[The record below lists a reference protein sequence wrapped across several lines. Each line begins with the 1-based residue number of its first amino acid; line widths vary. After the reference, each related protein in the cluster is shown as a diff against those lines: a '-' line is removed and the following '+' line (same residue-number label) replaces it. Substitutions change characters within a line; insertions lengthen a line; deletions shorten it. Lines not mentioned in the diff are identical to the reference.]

1 MKKLTRVLAAVMAVL
16 ISAGSTGVFAVTA
29 AKAQKDT
36 AAAEQKAD
44 EKNGGVTKEET
55 VYVVADSQGNRKNV
69 IVSDWLDNTGGL
81 SGIMDKSELSGIEN
95 VKGYETFT
103 ETDGEI
109 EWDAGGSDIYY
120 QGTTDK
126 ELPVTVKLTYYLD
139 GREISPEELAGK
151 SGRVTVRYDYTNNQK
166 TSVKLDDKNT
176 DMYVPFLMI
185 SATILDSSKFSNI
198 EVTNGQYI
206 SDGERFVVAGMAV
219 PGLSQSLGLDKN
231 KDIDIEIP
239 DYFEFSADVTDFSI
253 STSFTVATNELFS
266 DLDLSK
272 TDSLDELQEK
282 IDEMTDAAEKLADG
296 SGELYDGLK
305 SLLSGTSELQDGA
318 DKLYSGTAELKDG
331 ASALSD
337 GSEKLEDG
345 AGTLA
350 DGASELYSGIS
361 AAKDGSDSLAEGAKK
376 LSEGFSP
383 ILDGASALNDGVSA
397 VLDGSKKV
405 ESGAKSLSDG
415 TSQLE
420 SGAKTLSESAKKLD
434 EGIGA
439 VKDGSEQLKAGV
451 ENALGGIDELGNGA
465 DGLSEGL
472 GSLSSGIEQ
481 AGAGLDETI
490 AYNRQVLEGLKAVY
504 QTTQDESI
512 GQMIGVLEQTIAG
525 QEQIA
530 ASMKDG
536 GELKD
541 GAAQLESGANALSDG
556 IGSLKEGSSAIAD
569 GVDQL
574 DAGLASIKDGS
585 SQIADGTDTLY
596 NSVAEVNKG
605 ASELSGGT
613 KELSKANTALKDG
626 TEKLESGVQTARQ
639 GADSLSA
646 GAGSLKSGLSA
657 LKDGGSALKD
667 GADTLHSS
675 IGELSE
681 GASAIYSGSGELMD
695 GMASLKDGV
704 SELSDGAEKL
714 ESGSE
719 ELKDGMEKFKK
730 EGIDK
735 IAEAYNND
743 VKELI
748 DRLKKLSDISKA
760 YNSFSGI
767 GNGMDGKVKF
777 IYTIDGIEKE

>member
-1 MKKLTRVLAAVMAVL
+1 MKKLTRVLAAVMAIL

-36 AAAEQKAD
+36 AAAEQKT
-44 EKNGGVTKEET
+44 EENGNVLKEET
-55 VYVVADSQGNRKNV
+55 VYVVADSQGNKKNV
-69 IVSDWLDNTGGL
+69 IVSDWLDNEGGL
-81 SGIMDKSELSGIEN
+81 ASILDKSELSGIEN

-103 ETDGEI
+103 ETEGEVK
-109 EWDAGGSDIYY
+109 WDADGSDIYY

-139 GREISPEELAGK
+139 GNEISPEELAGK

-166 TSVKLDDKNT
+166 TTVKQNGKNT
-176 DMYVPFLMI
+176 DMYVPFLML

-266 DLDLSK
+266 DLDLSE

-296 SGELYDGLK
+296 SGELYDSIK
-305 SLLSGTSELQDGA
+305 ALLSGTSELKDGA

-337 GSEKLEDG
+337 GSAKLEDG
-345 AGTLA
+345 AGTLS

-472 GSLSSGIEQ
+472 GNLSAGISQ

-490 AYNRQVLEGLKAVY
+490 GYNKQVLEGLKAVY

-530 ASMKDG
+530 TSMKDG

-541 GAAQLESGANALSDG
+541 GASQLESGANALSDG
-556 IGSLKEGSSAIAD
+556 IGSLKEGSAALAE

-574 DAGLASIKDGS
+574 DTGLASIKDGS

-596 NSVAEVNKG
+596 NSVVKVNKG

-626 TEKLESGVQTARQ
+626 TEKLESGVQTARE

-695 GMASLKDGV
+695 GMSSLKDGV
-704 SELSDGAEKL
+704 SELSDGAGKL
-714 ESGSE
+714 ENGSE